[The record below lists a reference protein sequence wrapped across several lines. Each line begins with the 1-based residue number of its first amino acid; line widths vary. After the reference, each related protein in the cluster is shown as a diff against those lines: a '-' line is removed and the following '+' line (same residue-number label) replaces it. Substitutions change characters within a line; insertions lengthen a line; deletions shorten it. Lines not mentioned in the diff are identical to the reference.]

1 MTVTAV
7 PKKIDRLYIVDACG
21 ALKLTG
27 VDTDSAAGAGL
38 DLEMVIALL
47 CQGAVQPC
55 VTQEDQRN
63 LGKDVHVAREG
74 ECKEKDP

>member
-1 MTVTAV
+1 M
-7 PKKIDRLYIVDACG
+7 
-21 ALKLTG
+21 
-27 VDTDSAAGAGL
+27 
-38 DLEMVIALL
+38 EMVVALL
-47 CQGAVQPC
+47 CQSAVQPC